1 MLVYIYLHIIN
12 MNKPKK
18 AFIYEKKGIDE
29 SFYNKERILTT
40 IKDCNIIG

>member
-1 MLVYIYLHIIN
+1 

-40 IKDCNIIG
+40 IKDCNIDKPIKTTRE